1 MKIVTDIRSLVARR
15 IRSWRLKKHFKLCTI
30 ARKLGVSEST
40 VSMWETGERF
50 PNPENLAA
58 LAILMQ
64 APPCYLVCQKK
75 NADDCL
81 EREEQPLKCDDCP
94 E

>member
-15 IRSWRLKKHFKLCTI
+15 IRSWRLKHNYKLCTI

-64 APPCYLVCQKK
+64 TPPCYLFCQQQD
-75 NADDCL
+75 ADDCIKNGKAHRCL
-81 EREEQPLKCDDCP
+81 EMDE
-94 E
+94 